1 MSTKKKTR
9 KKSSKFEGDMA
20 EGLSDLWQWLN
31 LSKKQVLDLVKQI
44 AQRGWLLSGT
54 KAEMAASDK
63 IFQVYPRW
71 PVDMR
76 FLLTTQLSPAQD
88 GRSVSSFCLFML
100 GYPNIVTIQETYAWK
115 DGVEGYVNADIEDGP
130 SIDFLVPLFDREK
143 DAYTPRIATTVY
155 LSALAF
161 NLQPA
166 EEYSYKI
173 SEGPVYELLLAQF
186 LQENPDATKKDFPY
200 VDASTHGLTSLLPTE
215 NTSFYYY
222 RSKILHVFP
231 MDAFAQT
238 DMVKLNVLLIDL
250 ASANSLKVNLYAK
263 KSDLN
268 GYKPKEGDF
277 IEGIL
282 WLFGSTHYMTGAV
295 PTSDDYTE

>member
-20 EGLSDLWQWLN
+20 EGLGELWDWLN
-31 LSKKQVLDLVKQI
+31 ISEDQLPALIEQI
-44 AQRGWLLSGT
+44 ARRGWLLAGK
-54 KAEMAASDK
+54 KAELAASDK

-76 FLLTTQLSPAQD
+76 FLLSTKLSPAQD
-88 GRSVSSFCLFML
+88 TRSVSSFCLFML

-130 SIDFLVPLFDREK
+130 SIDFLAPLFDREK

-161 NLQPA
+161 DLQPA
-166 EEYSYKI
+166 KEYSYKI
-173 SEGPVYELLLAQF
+173 SEGPTYELALTQF
-186 LQENPDATKKDFPY
+186 LQENPNATKKDFPY
-200 VDASTHGLTSLLPTE
+200 VEMSTRRLTSLLPTE

-222 RSKILHVFP
+222 RGKILHVFP
-231 MDAFAQT
+231 MEPFAQT
-238 DMVKLNVLLIDL
+238 DIVKLNVLVIDL
-250 ASANSLKVNLYAK
+250 VSDNSLKVNLYAK
-263 KSDLN
+263 KSHLN

-282 WLFGSTHYMTGAV
+282 WLFGTTHYMTGAV
-295 PTSDDYTE
+295 PTSEDYTE